1 MEIYHRRKEQ
11 WYMEV
16 CKTLPDI
23 MYKKA
28 IRKVRRICTKHSTG
42 ILTASMIITA
52 MACAAGVSG
61 GSRGLLVRAQ
71 SQETGMS
78 SGVEE
83 NFDTQTEQT
92 EELQAGLMG
101 VVNSAITMEK
111 YSRAT
116 QEVSMASENEEILVG
131 AARASRHDVM
141 RNALEEGTRTAASV
155 GDFAKQLIREN
166 QMPASEYNTLLRIV
180 EAEATGEDLKGKML
194 IANVILNRVRDERFP
209 DTIEEVVWQQIG
221 GAAQFQPTIDGRIYS
236 VEVTSDTIE
245 AVDRVLAGEDYSQ
258 GALYFMARM
267 ASEDNSV
274 GWFDNNLIL
283 LFEHGGH
290 EYYTLSKEARVS

>member
-1 MEIYHRRKEQ
+1 
-11 WYMEV
+11 MEV
-16 CKTLPDI
+16 CKPLPDI

-28 IRKVRRICTKHSTG
+28 VRKVKRIIRKHSAG
-42 ILTASMIITA
+42 ILTASMIVTA
-52 MACAAGVSG
+52 MACAAAVSG
-61 GSRGLLVRAQ
+61 GSKGLLVRAQ
-71 SQETGMS
+71 NQETWVS

-83 NFDTQTEQT
+83 TSDTQMNRS

-101 VVNSAITMEK
+101 VMNSAISMEK

-141 RNALEEGTRTAASV
+141 RNALEEGTRSAASV
-155 GDFAKQLIREN
+155 GDYAKQLIREN

-194 IANVILNRVRDERFP
+194 IANVILNRVSDERFP

-221 GAAQFQPTIDGRIYS
+221 GSAQFQPTIDGRIYS

>member
-1 MEIYHRRKEQ
+1 MEIYHLRKEK

-16 CKTLPDI
+16 CKTLPGI
-23 MYKKA
+23 MYKKSV
-28 IRKVRRICTKHSTG
+28 RKVRRILKKHATG
-42 ILTASMIITA
+42 TLTASMIITA

-61 GSRGLLVRAQ
+61 GSKGLLVRAQ
-71 SQETGMS
+71 DWEAGITSEAEDVSDIGM
-78 SGVEE
+78 
-83 NFDTQTEQT
+83 EQPR
-92 EELQAGLMG
+92 ELQAGLMG
-101 VVNSAITMEK
+101 VMNSVITMEE
-111 YSRAT
+111 YSRAA

-131 AARASRHDVM
+131 AARASRHEVM
-141 RNALEEGTRTAASV
+141 RNALEEGTRSAASV
-155 GDFAKQLIREN
+155 GSSAKQLIRES
-166 QMPASEYNTLLRIV
+166 QMPAEEYQTLLRIV

-221 GAAQFQPTIDGRIYS
+221 GSAQFQPTIDGRIYS

-267 ASEDNSV
+267 SSEDNSV
-274 GWFDNNLIL
+274 GWFDNNLVL

>member
-1 MEIYHRRKEQ
+1 
-11 WYMEV
+11 
-16 CKTLPDI
+16 
-23 MYKKA
+23 MYKKE
-28 IRKVRRICTKHSTG
+28 IRKVRRICRKYSTG
-42 ILTASMIITA
+42 ILTASMIVTA
-52 MACAAGVSG
+52 MTCAAGISG
-61 GSRGLLVRAQ
+61 GSKGLLVRAQ
-71 SQETGMS
+71 GRETGVTS
-78 SGVEE
+78 VVEE
-83 NFDTQTEQT
+83 TSDTQMEQT

-101 VVNSAITMEK
+101 VMNSAVTMGK

-141 RNALEEGTRTAASV
+141 RNALEEGTRSAANV
-155 GDFAKQLIREN
+155 GNYAKQLIREN
-166 QMPASEYNTLLRIV
+166 QMPAEEYNTLLRIV
-180 EAEATGEDLKGKML
+180 EAEATGEDMQGKML
-194 IANVILNRVRDERFP
+194 IANVIMNRVRDERFP
-209 DTIEEVVWQQIG
+209 GTIEEVVWQQIG
-221 GAAQFQPTIDGRIYS
+221 GSAQFQPTIDGRIYS
-236 VEVTSDTIE
+236 VEVTADTIE

-274 GWFDNNLIL
+274 GWFDNNLML